1 MEGSFSVI
9 LDQEE
14 DYRFRVD
21 FGNSELIVDEPPPL
35 GAGTGPNASRMLAA
49 SVANCLSASLVFCLK
64 KFRQDV
70 KGVRTTASG
79 TLVRNE
85 KGRLRVGEIEVV
97 IRLDSNYEHLDRCLM
112 QFEDFCV
119 VTASVRAGIP
129 VRVRVEDREGS
140 LLHESR

>member
-1 MEGSFSVI
+1 MEGAFSVT

-35 GAGTGPNASRMLAA
+35 GKGKGPNASRMLAA
-49 SVANCLSASLVFCLK
+49 SVADCLSASLVFCLK
-64 KFRQDV
+64 KFGQDV
-70 KGVRTTASG
+70 KGVKTTASG

-85 KGRLRVGEIEVV
+85 KGRLRIGSIEVS
-97 IRLDSNYEHLDRCLM
+97 IRLASNYDHLDRCLA

-119 VTASVRAGIP
+119 VTASVREGIP
-129 VRVRVEDREGS
+129 VRVRVEDGEGN
-140 LLHESR
+140 LLHES

>member
-21 FGNSELIVDEPPPL
+21 FGNSDLLVDEPPPL
-35 GAGTGPNASRMLAA
+35 GKGSGPNASKMLASA
-49 SVANCLSASLVFCLK
+49 VANCLSASLVFCLK

-70 KGVRTTASG
+70 KGVKTTASG
-79 TLVRNE
+79 TLIRNE

-97 IRLDSNYEHLDRCLM
+97 IRLESNYEHLDRCLA

-129 VRVRVEDREGS
+129 VRVRVEDREGN
-140 LLHESR
+140 LLHES

>member
-21 FGNSELIVDEPPPL
+21 FGNSDLLVDEPPPL
-35 GAGTGPNASRMLAA
+35 GKGSGPNASKMLASA
-49 SVANCLSASLVFCLK
+49 VANCLSASLVFCLK
-64 KFRQDV
+64 KFGNPVEGV
-70 KGVRTTASG
+70 KTTAAG

-85 KGRLRVGEIEVV
+85 KGRLRIGKIDVE
-97 IRLDSNYEHLDRCLM
+97 IRLNADYEHLDRCLL

-119 VTASVRAGIP
+119 VTASVRTGIP
-129 VRVRVEDREGS
+129 VSVRVLGKEGD
-140 LLHESR
+140 LLHES

>member
-1 MEGSFSVI
+1 MEGGFSVT

-49 SVANCLSASLVFCLK
+49 SVANCLSASLIFCLK

-70 KGVRTTASG
+70 KGVKTTASG
-79 TLVRNE
+79 TLIRNE

-97 IRLDSNYEHLDRCLM
+97 IRLESNYEHLDRCLA

-129 VRVRVEDREGS
+129 VRVRVEDGEGN
-140 LLHESR
+140 LLHES